1 MRKEVIL
8 AVIIGVLL
16 GGVILYGINL
26 ANTSSKINSGNE
38 KTEESSKETISPESK
53 QTNQIS
59 IIFPQD
65 HSVVT
70 DAQLTLKGT
79 SKPNSNIA
87 IVTESDDIIT
97 TADANGGFS
106 SVINLITGEN
116 IITIT
121 SVDGKQATASSSI
134 SIIRAAALP
143 E

>member
-16 GGVILYGINL
+16 GGVILYGIYL
-26 ANTSSKINSGNE
+26 ANNSSKTGLADQD
-38 KTEESSKETISPESK
+38 SKDNTQETSTTVITPA
-53 QTNQIS
+53 NQIS

-70 DAQLTLKGT
+70 ESQLTLKGST
-79 SKPNSNIA
+79 KPNSSLA

-97 TADANGGFS
+97 TSDNSGNFS
-106 SVINLITGEN
+106 SLINLINGEN
-116 IITIT
+116 MITVTVVDELLATT
-121 SVDGKQATASSSI
+121 SATI
-134 SIIRAAALP
+134 SIIRTTSLP